1 MLEQFLLNGKEPNV
15 LKVEKMEENDIGY
28 KRSFNG
34 EITVNEQKKMNEE
47 EAADKGKDTTKIYF
61 FIVAIIT
68 LLATNV
74 YFYVKYRN
82 SDSQNI
88 TILSEKSQMESELD
102 RIEVELDR
110 VTKENVE
117 LTEELKLA
125 QENARTKIEELRS
138 KLTQNELDKA
148 EVERAQQQI
157 IQLREAVSKYK
168 RDIEKLK
175 SENALLISERDS
187 LKLSANSAMAKADEL
202 ETINHDL
209 EQKMDIASAL
219 KISSINVNAFRMRRN
234 GKESSE
240 TRAKRTDKLRIDFSI
255 ADNPLA
261 KKAIY
266 DVYIR
271 VIEPSGNLLIAD
283 NKIFEVDGVEMQ
295 YTEKTGIEFSNDGK
309 LYSFEW
315 KGFEE
320 FKPGTYTIVL
330 YTSKGTMGKGTIRLS

>member
-1 MLEQFLLNGKEPNV
+1 MLEQFLLNGREPNV
-15 LKVEKMEENDIGY
+15 LKVEKMEENDVKY

-34 EITVNEQKKMNEE
+34 EITVNEQNKMNDGETP
-47 EAADKGKDTTKIYF
+47 DKSKDTTKIYF

-110 VTKENVE
+110 VTKENVK
-117 LTEELKLA
+117 LTEDLKLA
-125 QENARTKIEELRS
+125 QESARIKIDELRT
-138 KLTQNELDKA
+138 KLTQNELDRA
-148 EVERAQQQI
+148 EIERAQQQI

-175 SENALLISERDS
+175 SENALLVSERDS
-187 LKLSANSAMAKADEL
+187 LKVSANSAIAKADEL
-202 ETINHDL
+202 ESINHEL
-209 EQKMDIASAL
+209 EQKMDVASAL
-219 KISSINVNAFRMRRN
+219 KISSINVNALRVHRS

-240 TRAKRTDKLRIDFSI
+240 TRAKRTDKLKIDFNI

-266 DVYIR
+266 EVYIR

-283 NKIFEVDGVEMQ
+283 NNIFEVDGIEMQ

-320 FKPGTYTIVL
+320 FKSGTYTIVL
-330 YTSKGTMGKGTIRLS
+330 YTSKGTMGKATIRLS